1 MRPANDGSEPGHR
14 GIVTVMRKAVALVLA
29 AGLLG
34 GVSFFYPARAKPVG
48 SFGAW
53 SAYALNEKAGRL
65 CYLSAV
71 PGKSSGKYAKRG
83 DIFMQIT
90 HRPPRVRNEVSVIAG
105 YTYQADSGVEVEI
118 DGKKFELFTS
128 RDTAWSRDAKGDAA
142 LVRAMRAGATMIVRG
157 TSSRGTLT
165 TDTYSLAGFTK
176 GHNAITKA
184 CGLK

>member
-1 MRPANDGSEPGHR
+1 
-14 GIVTVMRKAVALVLA
+14 MRKAVALVLV

-34 GVSFFYPARAKPVG
+34 ARSSFHAARGKPVG
-48 SFGAW
+48 SFGIW
-53 SAYALNEKAGRL
+53 SAYALNEKSGRL

-83 DIFMQIT
+83 DIFIQIT
-90 HRPPRVRNEVSVIAG
+90 HRPPRTRNEVSVIAG
-105 YTYQADSGVEVEI
+105 YTYKADSDVEVEI

-128 RDTAWSRDAKGDAA
+128 RDTAWSRNAKGEAA
-142 LVRAMRAGATMIVRG
+142 LVRAMRAGSTMIVRG
-157 TSSRGTLT
+157 TSSRGTRT

-176 GHNAITKA
+176 AHNSITKA